1 MIGLALFIRKWMN
14 NQNNNQNNGDNNG
27 FFNKNPIF
35 IFAIFAIVIVL
46 AFRSFSGDGLGGTF
60 GLGSNAQSKM
70 IAYSEF
76 KDMLKNKQLNEVA
89 ISETTIKGVGSDK
102 TIYLAKRINDP
113 TLIGIL
119 EQNGIT
125 YSVYSENNWFGDLIF
140 SWIIPVFIFF
150 AIWMFIASRMQKNIG
165 GGILGI
171 GSAKKL
177 INSEKPKVKFD
188 DVAGVEEAKE
198 EVQEIVDYLKS
209 PDKYLRL
216 GAKIPKGIL
225 LVGPPGTGKTL
236 LARAVAGEASVPFF
250 SMSASSFIEM
260 FVGVGASRVRDLF
273 ENAKKEAPAIV
284 FIDEIDAIGKSRNSG
299 PMGGNDE
306 REQTLNQLL
315 SEMDGFDADKSPVIV
330 IAATNRPE
338 VLDAA
343 LLRPG
348 RFDRQVL
355 VDKPDFKGRCDIL
368 KVHMKDVKIG
378 KDVNIEDIA
387 RLTTGLAGA
396 DLENIINEAALLAGR
411 KSKTFVEQA
420 DLVEAVERSI
430 AGLEK
435 KSRRVNPKEKKIVT
449 YHESGHAL
457 VAELTKGAKR
467 VTKVSVVPRGLAALG
482 YTLNTPE
489 ENKFMMQKHELL
501 AEVDVLLAG
510 RAAEEVFI
518 KEISTG
524 ASNDLE
530 RATDIIKAMVSMY
543 GMSDVAG
550 LMVLE
555 KQRAT
560 FLNGGQSIKDYS
572 DKMAEKVDEFVKTLL
587 HERYTAVLGLLEIY
601 KGAIEN
607 MVSALYEEE
616 TIEGKRVREIIK
628 NYEEENG
635 LESRLVELEE
645 EEKGKKEE

>member
-1 MIGLALFIRKWMN
+1 MN

-60 GLGSNAQSKM
+60 GFGSNAQSKM
-70 IAYSEF
+70 VAYSEF

-89 ISETTIKGVGSDK
+89 ISETTIKGVGNDK

-457 VAELTKGAKR
+457 IAELTKGAKR

-572 DKMAEKVDEFVKTLL
+572 DKMAEKVDEFVKALL

>member
-1 MIGLALFIRKWMN
+1 MN

-89 ISETTIKGVGSDK
+89 ISETTIKGVGNDK

-572 DKMAEKVDEFVKTLL
+572 DKMAEKVDEFVKALL

-635 LESRLVELEE
+635 LESRLAELEE

>member
-1 MIGLALFIRKWMN
+1 MN

-89 ISETTIKGVGSDK
+89 ISETTIKGVGNDK

-457 VAELTKGAKR
+457 IAELTKGAKR